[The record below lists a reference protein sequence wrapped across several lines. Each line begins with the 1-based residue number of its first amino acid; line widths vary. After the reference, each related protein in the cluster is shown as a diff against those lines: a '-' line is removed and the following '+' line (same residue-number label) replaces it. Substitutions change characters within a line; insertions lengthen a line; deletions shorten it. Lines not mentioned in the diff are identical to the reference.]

1 MSEHRATI
9 RWSRGD
15 QVFSD
20 NRYSRAHEWRFDGG
34 LSVPGSPSPH
44 VVPPPM
50 SSPEAVDPEEAF
62 VAALSSCHMLWF
74 LDLARQRGLVVERY
88 EDEAVGFM
96 ARKAAGRYWIE
107 RVELNPR
114 IDWQGDAPDAA
125 ALAALHEEAHA
136 RCFIANSVTSEVVTN
151 LPG

>member
-9 RWSRGD
+9 RWSRGE
-15 QVFSD
+15 QAFAD
-20 NRYSRAHEWRFDGG
+20 NRYSRLHEWRFDGG
-34 LSVPGSPSPH
+34 LSVPGSASPH
-44 VVPPPM
+44 VVPPPL

-96 ARKAAGRYWIE
+96 ARKGPGRYWIE

-114 IDWQGDAPDAA
+114 VDWQGPAPDGA

-136 RCFIANSVTSEVVTN
+136 RCFIANSVSSEVVTN
-151 LPG
+151 LPD